1 MKILLALD
9 KFKGSFTAEEATALL
24 AQGIRE
30 ATPKATVICRPITDG
45 GEGTASAV
53 SSLLSMETR
62 PVWLRNINGEKVS
75 AHIRWLGSRR
85 LALIESSEVL
95 RTNQPWGASDLMN
108 SNSASL
114 GKLIEKALEL
124 RPRELWIGL
133 GGTLTSDGG
142 WGLASRFGLRA
153 SDANGNTLDP
163 SVANLEKVQRVEFT
177 QVIAALE
184 HTRITLLCDVNA
196 PFEAPG
202 GVQMRSFLAQKG
214 ADAASEERITAGL
227 RNFLDRLSQ
236 CLETPLDLSAPFT
249 GAAGGVVFG
258 LSAVHENVHCVSG
271 AQFFIKVASLASTIA
286 ECDAV
291 VCGEGKLDDT
301 SLYGKSPFAVARAS
315 ASVHRHCIGVFGDV
329 SNQELCQKLGLQ
341 SWYVLSTWNA
351 DERPKAAQS
360 RINRRVWLRQNREA
374 LRAIG
379 RKIALSCLQQ
389 KEHVR
394 AGADSI

>member
-9 KFKGSFTAEEATALL
+9 KFKGNFTAEEATALL

-62 PVWLRNINGEKVS
+62 QIRLRNINGENVS

-85 LALIESSEVL
+85 LALIESAEVL
-95 RTNQPWGASDLMN
+95 RTNQPWGASELLN
-108 SNSASL
+108 SSSASL
-114 GKLIEKALEL
+114 GILIEKALEL
-124 RPRELWIGL
+124 RPRELWVGL
-133 GGTLTSDGG
+133 GGTLTSDAG

-153 SDANGNTLDP
+153 SEVNGNTLTP
-163 SVANLEKVQRVEFT
+163 SVAHLEKVHRVEFT
-177 QVIAALE
+177 HVNAALE
-184 HTRITLLCDVNA
+184 NTRVTLLCDVNA

-214 ADAASEERITAGL
+214 ADASTEESITAGM
-227 RNFLDRLSQ
+227 RNFLNRLSQ
-236 CLETPLDLSAPFT
+236 NQETPLDRSAPFT
-249 GAAGGVVFG
+249 GAAGGMVFG
-258 LSAVHENVHCVSG
+258 LNAVHEDVHGASG
-271 AQFFIKVASLASTIA
+271 AQFFIKVSSLISTISD
-286 ECDAV
+286 CHAV
-291 VCGEGKLDDT
+291 VCGEGRLDDT
-301 SLYGKSPFAVARAS
+301 SLYGKSPFAVARAC

-329 SNQELCQKLGLQ
+329 SDQELCQKLSLQ
-341 SWYVLSTWNA
+341 SWYTLSSWNT
-351 DERPKAAQS
+351 DEPLKALKDK
-360 RINRRVWLRQNREA
+360 NLRRVSVRQNREA

-389 KEHVR
+389 KEHAR
-394 AGADSI
+394 AVTML